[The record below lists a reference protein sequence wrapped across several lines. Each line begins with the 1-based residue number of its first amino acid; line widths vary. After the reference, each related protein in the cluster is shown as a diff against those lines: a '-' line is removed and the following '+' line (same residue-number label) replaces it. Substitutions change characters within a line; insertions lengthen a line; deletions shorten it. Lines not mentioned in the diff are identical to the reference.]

1 MKEIS
6 NEVPRKLAVNSNDSL
21 VISVKEHI
29 KSLQNGIYFLREA
42 IQQKN
47 ALISIILQKK
57 IYIYIYIY
65 IYINMRFPT
74 LQNMRITY
82 RIKKQL
88 LNMKEIHL
96 NYKARSLK

>member
-57 IYIYIYIY
+57 IYIYIYQHA
-65 IYINMRFPT
+65 FPNPSKHEDY
-74 LQNMRITY
+74 LPDQ
-82 RIKKQL
+82 
-88 LNMKEIHL
+88 
-96 NYKARSLK
+96 KAIAKHERNTSEL